1 MRWVASR
8 FRLGCL
14 TARCHVFVTV
24 ACELSSFTGRIG
36 VDCGHLDAAFH
47 PVAREEFVM
56 ARLRQ
61 SAGSLLGFAAGVWIV
76 MGMASAQQ
84 PPPVPSTPP
93 VAGSTI
99 PPPSDVPQPVPPAV
113 GSGSTGPQVTSGPGP
128 GLPGGTQ
135 PASMPVPQRFTFKID
150 PKTPT
155 TDLLPT
161 PPVVK
166 RSTSP
171 VLTDDLAKIAEV
183 EFQARPEK
191 ITTDGKLTEQIA
203 HQLAKIN
210 HLNARKTDAFM
221 IALLANRADLAGLPF
236 AMGESCRTTGE
247 RTRQFTIAVNTVRQ
261 ALGGNRFVLSNR
273 LNADMSAPSAGPQGS
288 SGGAPPAQQSG
299 FLAPPPLPS
308 GNFWTQYPTLC
319 EQQDA
324 VSSRADAALREHV
337 TVARIAA
344 LMQMLAAE
352 SAGDAAGAGQVPH
365 RRSAR
370 RGDQGAGPLA
380 IFSPKRTSAPAAIDV
395 AQGPPREGLHRRP
408 GEGPA
413 LPVAG
418 GGQARG
424 GRHRQLE
431 RTDLIP
437 ELVAVLAQDR
447 PAAAGHPGERREEG
461 FAWSARW

>member
-1 MRWVASR
+1 
-8 FRLGCL
+8 
-14 TARCHVFVTV
+14 
-24 ACELSSFTGRIG
+24 
-36 VDCGHLDAAFH
+36 
-47 PVAREEFVM
+47 M

-236 AMGESCRTTGE
+236 AMGDSCRTAGE

-261 ALGGNRFVLSNR
+261 ALGGNRARDQFR
-273 LNADMSAPSAGPQGS
+273 RPPQAAQGS
-288 SGGAPPAQQSG
+288 SGGVLRAQQSG
-299 FLAPPPLPS
+299 FLTPPAI
-308 GNFWTQYPTLC
+308 TQ
-319 EQQDA
+319 
-324 VSSRADAALREHV
+324 AA
-337 TVARIAA
+337 
-344 LMQMLAAE
+344 
-352 SAGDAAGAGQVPH
+352 H
-365 RRSAR
+365 RRAATSGPNTRPSANSKT
-370 RGDQGAGPLA
+370 P
-380 IFSPKRTSAPAAIDV
+380 
-395 AQGPPREGLHRRP
+395 
-408 GEGPA
+408 
-413 LPVAG
+413 
-418 GGQARG
+418 
-424 GRHRQLE
+424 
-431 RTDLIP
+431 
-437 ELVAVLAQDR
+437 
-447 PAAAGHPGERREEG
+447 
-461 FAWSARW
+461 